1 MVGSFISSEMLMIK
15 QKLCSFLRSQDL
27 NVHTLETSLKK
38 GLTSRS
44 QRSILRRLPN
54 PDHAPSSSSS
64 FIDFTSNDYLS
75 LATSPVLRT
84 KFLKN
89 LSEAPNV
96 LGSGGSRLL
105 VNGRAHATLEE
116 RLAKFFNADAALL
129 FNSGFDANVGFFSC
143 IPQVG
148 DVLVHDEYIHA
159 SVHDGMRASRV
170 KPEEILPFEHN
181 SVDDF
186 GRVLERSL
194 NRRAELRDGKAS
206 VFIAVEALYS
216 MDGTFAPLQ
225 EMLDLL
231 DRLFPL
237 KNAYLIVDEAHSTG
251 IYGPLGRGRVAML
264 GLEDRV
270 FARLHTFGKALAA
283 TGGMSS

>member
-1 MVGSFISSEMLMIK
+1 VVGSFISSEMLMIK

-64 FIDFTSNDYLS
+64 FIDFTSNDYIS

-116 RLAKFFNADAALL
+116 RLAKFFNADAAALL

-143 IPQVG
+143 IPQAG
-148 DVLVHDEYIHA
+148 DVLVHNEYIHA

-170 KPEEILPFEHN
+170 KPDEILPFEHN

-186 GRVLERSL
+186 RRVLERSL
-194 NRRAELRDGKAS
+194 IDRDGNPFVRS
-206 VFIAVEALYS
+206 
-216 MDGTFAPLQ
+216 
-225 EMLDLL
+225 
-231 DRLFPL
+231 
-237 KNAYLIVDEAHSTG
+237 
-251 IYGPLGRGRVAML
+251 
-264 GLEDRV
+264 
-270 FARLHTFGKALAA
+270 
-283 TGGMSS
+283 

>member
-1 MVGSFISSEMLMIK
+1 
-15 QKLCSFLRSQDL
+15 
-27 NVHTLETSLKK
+27 
-38 GLTSRS
+38 
-44 QRSILRRLPN
+44 
-54 PDHAPSSSSS
+54 
-64 FIDFTSNDYLS
+64 
-75 LATSPVLRT
+75 
-84 KFLKN
+84 
-89 LSEAPNV
+89 LSETPNI

-105 VNGRAHATLEE
+105 VNGRAHATLEQ
-116 RLAKFFNADAALL
+116 RLATFFNADAALL

-143 IPQVG
+143 IPQIG
-148 DVLVHDEYIHA
+148 DVLVYDEYIHA

-170 KPEEILPFEHN
+170 KQAEILPFEHN

-186 GRVLERSL
+186 RMVLERSL
-194 NRRAELRDGKAS
+194 NRRAELRNGKGS
-206 VFIAVEALYS
+206 IFIAVEALYS

-225 EMLDLL
+225 EMVDLL
-231 DRLFPL
+231 DELFPL

-283 TGGMSS
+283 TGGMS